1 MSFEIERLVGGL
13 TPANPG
19 DPRTFP
25 AIWNDTA
32 DELEAVEGR
41 VTTAE
46 GDISSLDGRL
56 TTAEGDI
63 GQLQTDITSLVIDD
77 LTDVDTDGKADGDL
91 LRYDATAGEW
101 KPDTLAA
108 SDLTDVDTAGST
120 AGDLLRFDG
129 TGWGPDTL
137 DTDDVVEA
145 GNLYY
150 TDARV
155 EAVIAASDT
164 DDLAEGATNLYY
176 TDARAESAA
185 DGRIAAATTDDLSEG
200 TTNLYFTDQRA
211 DDRADGRIAAAT
223 TDALTEGASNLY
235 YTDGRASAAAP
246 VQSVNTATGDVVLDT
261 DDIDEGAG
269 NLYYTDGRA
278 AAAAPVQS
286 VNTQTGAVSLGA
298 ADVGAFPDDGKLGD
312 LDDVS
317 IAGITD
323 GQLIA
328 YQASTDTF
336 IPASPA
342 GITTADITGL
352 DLVWNDF

>member
-19 DPRTFP
+19 DPRAFP

-108 SDLTDVDTAGST
+108 SDLTDVDTSGST

-137 DTDDVVEA
+137 DTDDVAEA

-155 EAVIAASDT
+155 EAVIAGSD
-164 DDLAEGATNLYY
+164 
-176 TDARAESAA
+176 
-185 DGRIAAATTDDLSEG
+185 TDDLSEG
-200 TTNLYFTDQRA
+200 VV
-211 DDRADGRIAAAT
+211 
-223 TDALTEGASNLY
+223 NLY

-317 IAGITD
+317 IAGISD

>member
-25 AIWNDTA
+25 AIWNETA

-46 GDISSLDGRL
+46 GDISSLDGRV

-129 TGWGPDTL
+129 AGWGPDTL
-137 DTDDVVEA
+137 DTDDVAEA

-150 TDARV
+150 TDTRV
-155 EAVIAASDT
+155 EAVIAASTT
-164 DDLAEGATNLYY
+164 DDLSEGSTNLYY
-176 TDARAESAA
+176 TDARAE
-185 DGRIAAATTDDLSEG
+185 
-200 TTNLYFTDQRA
+200 
-211 DDRADGRIAAAT
+211 
-223 TDALTEGASNLY
+223 
-235 YTDGRASAAAP
+235 AAAP

-261 DDIDEGAG
+261 DDIAEGTS
-269 NLYYTDGRA
+269 NLYYTDQRA
-278 AAAAPVQS
+278 EAAAPVQS